1 MPFPFTFACWR
12 PNLWVISKIA
22 SWENCCHAP
31 PSRAIR
37 IVNGRAREIIASL
50 KGIFQPA
57 IYKPMREVRGKD
69 KLSSLRKCF
78 FAPKERHA
86 KRFIA
91 GQRDFRFMTC
101 WRKAGEG
108 WTKKKVVSKEFR
120 ETSSDESNYRGMRS
134 RARAVFTLRERC
146 ENWANFMN
154 ERGRKKNCDNQNW
167 WAWWLLLPRFSLLTR
182 EYLFMPS
189 TFIHREKLLH

>member
-22 SWENCCHAP
+22 SWENCCHAL

-134 RARAVFTLRERC
+134 RARAVFTLRERR
-146 ENWANFMN
+146 ENWAKQKKIVTTRIDGLDDCCCRVFPFSPENICLCLRLSFIGKNF
-154 ERGRKKNCDNQNW
+154 
-167 WAWWLLLPRFSLLTR
+167 
-182 EYLFMPS
+182 
-189 TFIHREKLLH
+189 FIKV